1 MTERTYA
8 VVWQDGESEICPG
21 RLEFVPGG
29 LRLTGRLGDGRR
41 RTHDLPTAAIESVRI
56 GRIRGERLDGH
67 PSLVIERHG
76 GTPLRISSTEGSGM
90 LHELEDTLAAVYA
103 R

>member
-1 MTERTYA
+1 MEKTYA
-8 VVWQDGESEICPG
+8 VVWQDGDSEVCPG

-29 LRLTGRLGDGRR
+29 LRLTGRFGDGRR
-41 RTHDLPTAAIESVRI
+41 RMHDLPRAAIESVRI
-56 GRIRGERLDGH
+56 GRMQGERLDGH
-67 PSLVIERHG
+67 PALVIERYG
-76 GTPLRISSTEGSGM
+76 SAPLRISSTEGSSV